1 LSTQLFRIVACLG
14 FFAFALAPAL
24 AQTAP
29 KKPKSPGEMAAADRI
44 ATEKRDKCLHEARE
58 QKLSFFKR
66 RAYVRECVKR

>member
-1 LSTQLFRIVACLG
+1 LPIQLFRLIACLG
-14 FFAFALAPAL
+14 FLAFVLVPAF

-44 ATEKRDKCLHEARE
+44 ATEKRDACLHEARA